1 MQASE
6 DVAGYALVRDEGV
19 TALKKKDATRWLPR
33 AAGLL
38 LLAALAG
45 CTDNAFY
52 VRSDAAVGL
61 PAELAGLDTATLA
74 AHPLEVVVTFK
85 SDGLVLIDA
94 SDALFDSI
102 AASLRTRGIRNL
114 RRFGLPGSDVSPDI
128 AALKTAAAAPAS
140 AAPKDE
146 DEFAVPAAP
155 RSERPPRLL
164 VLVENHPDLSGGTR
178 AEYFGSGFTLGAWSL
193 NKPTDRYDIT
203 MAYRDPHGQAHVYR
217 SHQDLI
223 FSTGSSVFGRD
234 QEAVAGLRRYEDPLA
249 AFGGVVANS
258 VNGGPG
264 VITVGKPQFDTPGS
278 AAPTPAA
285 ANP

>member
-1 MQASE
+1 MKTSE
-6 DVAGYALVRDEGV
+6 DFAGHAFVGRV
-19 TALKKKDATRWLPR
+19 SALKSLDALRRPPR
-33 AAGLL
+33 AAAGLL

-61 PAELAGLDTATLA
+61 PAELAGLEAAALA
-74 AHPLEVVVTFK
+74 AQPLEVVVTFK
-85 SDGLVLIDA
+85 SDGLVLRQA
-94 SDALFDSI
+94 SDALYDSI

-114 RRFGLPGSDVSPDI
+114 RRFGLPGSDVSFDI
-128 AALKTAAAAPAS
+128 AALDPAATGA
-140 AAPKDE
+140 AAPKDG
-146 DEFAVPAAP
+146 DPVAATP
-155 RSERPPRLL
+155 SLPGRPPRLL

-178 AEYFGSGFTLGAWSL
+178 AEYFASGFTLGAWSL

-203 MAYRDPHGQAHVYR
+203 MAYRDPQGQARVYR

-249 AFGGVVANS
+249 AFGGVVSNS

-264 VITVGKPQFDTPGS
+264 VITVGKPQFDTPK
-278 AAPTPAA
+278 PTPAA